1 MREIEYR
8 AWNVKEKIMCY
19 DNEDNSSSYWDGVK
33 SSFIGLVNCNFQYY
47 SNNNTYIFMQ
57 WTGLYDKNKKKIYEG
72 DIVKYKNSIESG
84 IFEIKYDNCEFY
96 ADWKESN
103 NFMENTTSMKYL
115 QCSNE
120 LEVIGNIYENEN

>member
-8 AWNVKEKIMCY
+8 AWDVENKIMFSW
-19 DNEDNSSSYWDGVK
+19 EDLIEFWEEEGFVDGV
-33 SSFIGLVNCNFQYY
+33 FRNDHWIC
-47 SNNNTYIFMQ
+47 MQ
-57 WTGLYDKNKKKIYEG
+57 WSGLYDKNKKKIYEG

-120 LEVIGNIYENEN
+120 LEVIGNIYENGDEMNE

>member
-72 DIVKYKNSIESG
+72 DKVKINGGYNNRGVICNVVFNDSCFDVVGDLFRDYLKVYVANHSI
-84 IFEIKYDNCEFY
+84 
-96 ADWKESN
+96 
-103 NFMENTTSMKYL
+103 
-115 QCSNE
+115 
-120 LEVIGNIYENEN
+120 EVIGNIYENEN